1 MEKKKAEDNGQTQA
15 EKTDVQ
21 LMSQL
26 MTAKSAMATK
36 QSSAKHTP
44 LLDHLRAQ
52 HTARAESAALK
63 NARKYLNRNNDAYAA
78 SKAGSSASNAG
89 KGKGKAKEQA
99 KETSTVPIGPKAAA
113 KPSKKGAK
121 KGADKTE
128 IGNGSNQAPKAPST
142 AALPNA
148 QAGPKVAK
156 GPKGAKGQS
165 NKGADQSNEGVSIL
179 SKQGKSEPSVAAI
192 PTGPS
197 ADRGAPRGRSR
208 PPRGGGGGGRGRGGK
223 PSRGGAQASA
233 APAPPPS

>member
-1 MEKKKAEDNGQTQA
+1 
-15 EKTDVQ
+15 
-21 LMSQL
+21 MSQL

-52 HTARAESAALK
+52 HTARAEANALK

-78 SKAGSSASNAG
+78 SKAGASASTAG

-99 KETSTVPIGPKAAA
+99 KGGSAVPTGPKAAA
-113 KPSKKGAK
+113 KPNKKGAK
-121 KGADKTE
+121 KGADKAE
-128 IGNGSNQAPKAPST
+128 PGNGSNLAPKVAAAAPSDT
-142 AALPNA
+142 

-156 GPKGAKGQS
+156 GPKGPKSQS
-165 NKGADQSNEGVSIL
+165 NKGFEPLPNEGVSIL
-179 SKQGKSEPSVAAI
+179 SKQGNSEPSVVPI

-208 PPRGGGGGGRGRGGK
+208 PSRGGGGRGRGGK
-223 PSRGGAQASA
+223 ASRGGAPSS
-233 APAPPPS
+233 APPPS